1 MSSLGNKQIMADN
14 ILYYMNLNNKTRND
28 LCHDLGFKYTTLT
41 GWLTAEKYPRIDKIE
56 MMANYF
62 GITKADLVEERIP
75 FAQNRKNLAS
85 ERIKE
90 EREKMGLSQEELAK
104 RIGYTNKSSIAKVEA
119 GQVDLPQSKIMAF
132 ANALHVTPSY
142 LMGWEDKQK
151 EASPV
156 IGEDLSPS
164 DKKLMEILP
173 KLNEDQ
179 KKMGIALLEALLKNK

>member
-14 ILYYMNLNNKTRND
+14 ILYYMNINNKTRND

-75 FAQNRKNLAS
+75 FAQSRKNLAS

-132 ANALHVTPSY
+132 ANALHVTPAY

-151 EASPV
+151 
-156 IGEDLSPS
+156 
-164 DKKLMEILP
+164 
-173 KLNEDQ
+173 
-179 KKMGIALLEALLKNK
+179 

>member
-1 MSSLGNKQIMADN
+1 MADN

-75 FAQNRKNLAS
+75 FAQSRKNLAS

-132 ANALHVTPSY
+132 ANALHVTPAY
-142 LMGWEDKQK
+142 LVGWEDKQK

-179 KKMGIALLEALLKNK
+179 KKIGVALLEALLKNK

>member
-75 FAQNRKNLAS
+75 FAQSRKNLAG
-85 ERIKE
+85 ERIKLARQNKQMTLE
-90 EREKMGLSQEELAK
+90 DVAKIVGVTRQTIQKYESGIIPNIPSDKIELLA
-104 RIGYTNKSSIAKVEA
+104 S
-119 GQVDLPQSKIMAF
+119 
-132 ANALHVTPSY
+132 ALETTPAY
-142 LMGWEDKQK
+142 LMGWDANQK
-151 EASPV
+151 EVCPV

-179 KKMGIALLEALLKNK
+179 KKIGVALLEALLKNN

>member
-28 LCHDLGFKYTTLT
+28 LCRDLGFKYTTLT

-75 FAQNRKNLAS
+75 FAQSRKNLAG
-85 ERIKE
+85 ERIKLARQNKQMTLE
-90 EREKMGLSQEELAK
+90 DVAKIVGVTRQTIQKYESGIIPNIPSDKIELLA
-104 RIGYTNKSSIAKVEA
+104 S
-119 GQVDLPQSKIMAF
+119 
-132 ANALHVTPSY
+132 ALETTPSY

-151 EASPV
+151 EVSPV

-179 KKMGIALLEALLKNK
+179 KKIGIALLEALLKNK